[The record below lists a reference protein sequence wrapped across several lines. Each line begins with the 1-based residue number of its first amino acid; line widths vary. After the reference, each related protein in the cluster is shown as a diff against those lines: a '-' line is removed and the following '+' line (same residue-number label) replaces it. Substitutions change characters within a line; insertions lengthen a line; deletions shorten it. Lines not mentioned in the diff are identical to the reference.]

1 MYQTILVPLDG
12 SPRAE
17 VILPHVEDIAVRL
30 QSKVILVQV
39 VEPLF
44 QFINPALY
52 ETTIQT
58 DVIQESIRDFK
69 NRQES
74 IVAYLADHQASLQK
88 KGVTATTIVEQGPV
102 VETIISV
109 AQREN
114 VDLIAIASHGR
125 TGLSRVFYG
134 SVAAGLMQKIDRPIL
149 IVRSR
154 NQG

>member
-69 NRQES
+69 KRHES

-154 NQG
+154 TE